1 MKFQTILPAFA
12 LLVISTSASARSVD
26 GSFAI
31 KDFGAH
37 QCSQYVTQI
46 KSNNES
52 QANRYVGWIAGYFSA
67 INEVSPETFDYLS
80 WQNLRTLSLMLLNH
94 CQQNPQE
101 RFATAVVRLKNT
113 LKKQRLLAPSPMVKI
128 PANNNFIYIYQESLR
143 QAQRQLIQAGYN
155 PGKADG
161 LFGQTT
167 AAALKQF
174 QSKNKLPVTGL
185 PDQPTLHL
193 LMRNQK

>member
-1 MKFQTILPAFA
+1 MNFQTILPAFV
-12 LLVISTSASARSVD
+12 LLVISTCASARSAD

-37 QCSQYVTQI
+37 ECSQYVTQI

-67 INEVSPETFDYLS
+67 INEVSPDTFDYLS

-101 RFATAVVRLKNT
+101 RFATAVVKLKNT
-113 LKKQRLLAPSPMVKI
+113 LKTQRLLTHSPMVKI
-128 PANNNFIYIYQESLR
+128 PANNTFIYIYQESLR
-143 QAQRQLIQAGYN
+143 QAQRQLIQAGFN

-167 AAALKQF
+167 ATALKQF
-174 QSKNKLPVTGL
+174 QTQNQLPVTGL

-193 LMRNQK
+193 LMRTQQ